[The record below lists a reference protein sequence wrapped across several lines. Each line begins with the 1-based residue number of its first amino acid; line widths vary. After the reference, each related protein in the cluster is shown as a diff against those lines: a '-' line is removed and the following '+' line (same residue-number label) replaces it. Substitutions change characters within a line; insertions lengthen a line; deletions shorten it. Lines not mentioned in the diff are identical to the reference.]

1 MTPPRP
7 QVLLSLQS
15 DEHLARLAREGNE
28 QAFAVI
34 VERYRRELYVLAGRM
49 RSHGRADD
57 LVQQTFLS
65 AFMALRAGTEVKH
78 LRGWLY
84 RILRNEVI
92 RTSRRP
98 IVEVELDPASVA
110 SEPLEEA
117 SQRRMLAFDALSSI
131 AALPDRQR
139 DVLVAS
145 ALNGESRAAVAG
157 SMGLSEGAVRQ
168 LMHRA
173 RATLRAAAA
182 AITPVPLV
190 NWVSALRDGPASAQ
204 GPEIALGTGSA
215 AGVAL
220 KLGAILASGA
230 VATGIVGS
238 QLAPRS
244 KHPTAVHVQAER
256 SASTAKHSASVVSSG
271 GAGVGTLG
279 SAPGAVSG
287 AGRRGEG
294 ITGAGTLA
302 SVLGVAGAS
311 STRDRGP
318 GRAGSGRDRGSS
330 GGEHHGTS
338 GGDAGSGGSHSSR
351 GDGGSSTG
359 SDGGK
364 SANPSGVDGG
374 SSSGSGG
381 TRGDGG
387 TGHESGGGATGVDG
401 GGSGVENDAQSAT
414 GGSDRGAG
422 AGLSAS
428 GADSGSGSSSTG
440 TGRDSSG
447 DMPSSGS
454 SGAGSS
460 TSGGSGGGG
469 SHNTESS
476 GSDGSSGK

>member
-34 VERYRRELYVLAGRM
+34 VERYRRELHVLAGRM

-65 AFMALRAGTEVKH
+65 AFTALRAGTEVKH

-145 ALNGESRAAVAG
+145 ALNGESRAAVAD

-244 KHPTAVHVQAER
+244 VHPTAAHVQAKR
-256 SASTAKHSASVVSSG
+256 SVSTAKQSASVVSSG
-271 GAGVGTLG
+271 GAGVGRLG
-279 SAPGAVSG
+279 SAPGAASG
-287 AGRRGEG
+287 AGRHGEG
-294 ITGAGTLA
+294 LTSAGTLA
-302 SVLGVAGAS
+302 PVLGVAGAS
-311 STRDRGP
+311 STRDRGR
-318 GRAGSGRDRGSS
+318 GRGGSGRDRPSD
-330 GGEHHGTS
+330 GEHHGTS
-338 GGDAGSGGSHSSR
+338 GGDGGAGAGRSSP
-351 GDGGSSTG
+351 GDGGSSIG

-364 SANPSGVDGG
+364 GGNPSSVDGG

-381 TRGDGG
+381 SRGDGG
-387 TGHESGGGATGVDG
+387 SGPESGGGATGVDG
-401 GGSGVENDAQSAT
+401 GGSGVENDAQSA
-414 GGSDRGAG
+414 
-422 AGLSAS
+422 S
-428 GADSGSGSSSTG
+428 GADSGSGSSGSG
-440 TGRDSSG
+440 PGRDSSS
-447 DMPSSGS
+447 DVPSSGS
-454 SGAGSS
+454 SGEGSS
-460 TSGGSGGGG
+460 RSGGSGGGG
-469 SHNTESS
+469 SPTTEAS